1 MVSADILVEIMA
13 ELGVLVAG
21 GMLLLVPEPQ
31 EVEVCL
37 AALPVE
43 AGIDGLIIRHDVL
56 RLPADIG
63 GRVEGCF
70 DFLSRHLLQNLQ
82 RDALFQVSGHDEI
95 HGAVANTVAVAAIV
109 VGDALET
116 HLDDAKN
123 SNRIFF
129 NDSITLYRSS
139 IK

>member
-1 MVSADILVEIMA
+1 MVGADIPVEVMA

-21 GMLLLVPEPQ
+21 GMLLLVSEPQ

-43 AGIDGLIIRHDVL
+43 AVIDGLVVRHDVL

-82 RDALFQVSGHDEI
+82 WDALLQISSHDEI
-95 HGAVANTVAVAAIV
+95 HGAVANTVAVAVIV
-109 VGDALET
+109 VGNALET

-123 SNRIFF
+123 GRAV
-129 NDSITLYRSS
+129 LH
-139 IK
+139 

>member
-1 MVSADILVEIMA
+1 MA

-21 GMLLLVPEPQ
+21 RMLLLVPEPQ
-31 EVEVCL
+31 KIQVCL

-43 AGIDGLIIRHDVL
+43 AGIDGLVVRHDVL
-56 RLPADIG
+56 GLPADIG

-82 RDALFQVSGHDEI
+82 WDALLQISGHDEVY
-95 HGAVANTVAVAAIV
+95 GAVANTVAVAAIV
-109 VGDALET
+109 VGNALET

-123 SNRIFF
+123 
-129 NDSITLYRSS
+129 DSAVLH
-139 IK
+139 

>member
-1 MVSADILVEIMA
+1 MVGADIPVEVME

-21 GMLLLVPEPQ
+21 GMLLLVSEPQ

-43 AGIDGLIIRHDVL
+43 AVIDGLVVRHDVL

-82 RDALFQVSGHDEI
+82 WDALLQISSHDEV

-109 VGDALET
+109 VGNALET

-123 SNRIFF
+123 GRAV
-129 NDSITLYRSS
+129 LH
-139 IK
+139 

>member
-1 MVSADILVEIMA
+1 MGADILVEVMA

-37 AALPVE
+37 AALPVDV
-43 AGIDGLIIRHDVL
+43 GVDGLIVRHDVL
-56 RLPADIG
+56 GLPADIG

-70 DFLSRHLLQNLQ
+70 DFLSRHMLQNLQ

-95 HGAVANTVAVAAIV
+95 HGIVANTVAVAAIV

-123 SNRIFF
+123 GRAV
-129 NDSITLYRSS
+129 LH
-139 IK
+139 

>member
-1 MVSADILVEIMA
+1 MVGADILVEIMA

-21 GMLLLVPEPQ
+21 GMLLLISEPQ
-31 EVEVCL
+31 EVQVGL

-56 RLPADIG
+56 GLPADIG
-63 GRVEGCF
+63 GRAEGRF
-70 DFLSRHLLQNLQ
+70 DFLSRHLLQDLQ
-82 RDALFQVSGHDEI
+82 WDALFQVSGHDEI

-109 VGDALET
+109 VGDALKT

-123 SNRIFF
+123 GRAV
-129 NDSITLYRSS
+129 LH
-139 IK
+139 

>member
-1 MVSADILVEIMA
+1 MVGADILVEVMA

-31 EVEVCL
+31 KVQVCL
-37 AALPVE
+37 AALPVDT
-43 AGIDGLIIRHDVL
+43 GVDDLIVRHDVL

-82 RDALFQVSGHDEI
+82 WDALLQISGHDEI

-109 VGDALET
+109 VGNALET

-123 SNRIFF
+123 GRAV
-129 NDSITLYRSS
+129 LH
-139 IK
+139 

>member
-1 MVSADILVEIMA
+1 MVGADIPVEVMA

-21 GMLLLVPEPQ
+21 GMLLLESEPQ
-31 EVEVCL
+31 EVKVCL

-43 AGIDGLIIRHDVL
+43 AVIDGLVVRHDVL

-82 RDALFQVSGHDEI
+82 WDALLQISSHDEVY
-95 HGAVANTVAVAAIV
+95 GAVANTVAVAAIV
-109 VGDALET
+109 VGNALET

-123 SNRIFF
+123 GRAV
-129 NDSITLYRSS
+129 LH
-139 IK
+139 

>member
-1 MVSADILVEIMA
+1 MVGADIPVEVIA

-21 GMLLLVPEPQ
+21 GMLLLVSEPQ

-43 AGIDGLIIRHDVL
+43 AVIDGLVVRHDVL

-82 RDALFQVSGHDEI
+82 WDALLQISSHDEV
-95 HGAVANTVAVAAIV
+95 HGAVANTVAVAVIV
-109 VGDALET
+109 VGNALET

-123 SNRIFF
+123 GRAV
-129 NDSITLYRSS
+129 LH
-139 IK
+139 